1 MQNPPRLDR
10 LTEPIRVADSPIS
23 GKCSLH
29 FPDIGGASPEELL
42 WRKPEQRFRP
52 FGRIFHKK
60 CRLLGWITFLLLA
73 PLQADDN
80 TMMPMLT
87 PEARS
92 TIEQGLSEFRDN
104 KFEDAEKTFQKV
116 TDMVPNHPMGWINL
130 GSVQYRL
137 GKLDDAERS
146 LRKAVHLDPEVAQ
159 AWLTLGIVAYNK
171 EEPEAALA
179 ALSQAVFFDSASA
192 RAHMYLGVCMRKR
205 GWLDAAEDELRK
217 AVELDPNYS
226 EAQFN
231 LAIIYSERTPPALEL
246 ARRHYYRALALGAAA
261 DPDLEKLLKPS
272 PEKK

>member
-1 MQNPPRLDR
+1 MQHAFAR
-10 LTEPIRVADSPIS
+10 IREVT
-23 GKCSLH
+23 GTV
-29 FPDIGGASPEELL
+29 IGRCAALAG
-42 WRKPEQRFRP
+42 WIMF
-52 FGRIFHKK
+52 
-60 CRLLGWITFLLLA
+60 LLGT
-73 PLQADDN
+73 PLWADDKG
-80 TMMPMLT
+80 TLPMLT

-92 TIEQGLSEFRDN
+92 AIEQGLAEFRDN
-104 KFEDAEKTFQKV
+104 KFDDAEKTFQKV

-130 GSVQYRL
+130 GSVEYRL
-137 GKLDDAERS
+137 GKLDEAEKS
-146 LRKAVHLDPEVAQ
+146 LRKGVHLDPEVAQ
-159 AWLTLGIVAYNK
+159 AWLTLGIVAYDK
-171 EEPEAALA
+171 DEPEAALA
-179 ALSQAVFFDSASA
+179 ALSQAVYLDSSNA

-261 DPDLEKLLKPS
+261 DPDLEKLLKRS